1 MNDTPGEIALAGGN
15 VGGAVRV
22 GDTVRRPT
30 GPWTPAVHALLDHLA
45 RSGLRGVPRVH
56 GFDSRGREI
65 LDFLPGETIDVGN
78 DRASDEILAAAMR
91 WLREYH
97 RVVASYRPEGVVRW
111 RTSEAALE
119 PDEIVCMHD
128 FGAYNWVV
136 QGNELTGVID
146 WDMAGPG
153 KPLDDIAF
161 AAWNS
166 LPLATEV
173 PPEYAAERLRLMAS
187 VYGEGVTPHE
197 ILYAAP
203 ARAMRS
209 ARVIRAGQEAGD
221 PGMLN
226 LAKVGEPDRTLRR
239 VATLEH
245 RIPAI
250 AAML

>member
-1 MNDTPGEIALAGGN
+1 MHDTPDEVALPGGH

-30 GPWTPAVHALLDHLA
+30 GPWTPAVHALLDYLSAAGLA
-45 RSGLRGVPRVH
+45 GVPRVH
-56 GFDSRGREI
+56 GYDDQGREI
-65 LDFLPGETIDVGN
+65 LDFLPGRTFDTVNERVP
-78 DRASDEILAAAMR
+78 DEVLAAGMR

-111 RTSEAALE
+111 RNSAEELAAGQ
-119 PDEIVCMHD
+119 IICMHD

-136 QGNELTGVID
+136 DGNDFVGVID

-153 KPLDDIAF
+153 RPLDDIAF

-166 LPLATEV
+166 LPLAIALPAPWV
-173 PPEYAAERLRLMAS
+173 AARLRLMAS
-187 VYGEGVTPHE
+187 AYGDGITAED
-197 ILYAAP
+197 ILNGAP

-209 ARVIRAGQEAGD
+209 VRVIRAGQQAGD

-226 LAKVGEPDRTLRR
+226 LAKAGEPARTERK
-239 VATLEH
+239 VAALTERL
-245 RIPAI
+245 PAI
-250 AAML
+250 AALL